1 MPRDGQ
7 LDPAPIVNLLLEY
20 YVTPRVSLR
29 TDFGVTN
36 PGFVRESSDSL
47 RQFPLRVDLNYNWEG
62 GKWHPF
68 VGTGVGA
75 YFIQF
80 RDNGESFGS
89 SETKLGLN
97 LGGGVE
103 YFTGRTVSLKGE
115 ARYHMLG
122 PMLRNLL
129 EDRFKL
135 KIRRATDEQP
145 MYVMTVAKGGLK
157 IAPESCTER
166 DPANPPTREELLA
179 LRNGGKPM
187 CGNMNMT
194 SGEGGTHR
202 WVIGGQ
208 TMTGFAGTLST
219 FMDHH
224 VENKTGVDG
233 SFNIRLEF
241 ALDEHVPGPDKRY
254 GPPTNVPESSGP
266 NIFKALEQQL
276 GLTLEPTKGPHGFL
290 VIEHIERPSPNSG
303 PAIARGR

>member
-1 MPRDGQ
+1 MPQLFRAPRGIVIVHSRRNVMFKRVLGIIALGSCVMSPVVAAAQERAPHTGSTAVGVDAGVFMPRDGQ

-115 ARYHMLG
+115 ARYHMIG
-122 PMLRNLL
+122 RTAAG
-129 EDRFKL
+129 EDPSGLVF
-135 KIRRATDEQP
+135 T
-145 MYVMTVAKGGLK
+145 GGLK
-157 IAPESCTER
+157 
-166 DPANPPTREELLA
+166 
-179 LRNGGKPM
+179 KY
-187 CGNMNMT
+187 
-194 SGEGGTHR
+194 
-202 WVIGGQ
+202 W
-208 TMTGFAGTLST
+208 
-219 FMDHH
+219 
-224 VENKTGVDG
+224 
-233 SFNIRLEF
+233 
-241 ALDEHVPGPDKRY
+241 
-254 GPPTNVPESSGP
+254 
-266 NIFKALEQQL
+266 
-276 GLTLEPTKGPHGFL
+276 
-290 VIEHIERPSPNSG
+290 
-303 PAIARGR
+303 